1 MNDKKEFSQ
10 LPQILH
16 TGKYAVVYDIV
27 HADGVLY
34 YLSMVGPRQMSEGI
48 AAALLDSGNRNKQ
61 EVYLKMPID
70 NEEASL
76 RQTSIRIRIADDAVG
91 SMKRAVRKVAGTRVW
106 QTVLA
111 SQLARWD
118 YNYAHIQA
126 KSEVS
131 KDEERSEYQRA
142 REEAALRRFILLADA
157 DEEEERTARR
167 WFAYLPRRVSEPML
181 AEWAV
186 PLWDYCLS
194 EGKGIEPLTRL
205 RGRAWRCEPTRE
217 NLRAAISELGTA
229 GELPLPDDF
238 PIAPAHVAYAIAA
251 D

>member
-1 MNDKKEFSQ
+1 M
-10 LPQILH
+10 
-16 TGKYAVVYDIV
+16 GA
-27 HADGVLY
+27 
-34 YLSMVGPRQMSEGI
+34 
-48 AAALLDSGNRNKQ
+48 
-61 EVYLKMPID
+61 
-70 NEEASL
+70 
-76 RQTSIRIRIADDAVG
+76 
-91 SMKRAVRKVAGTRVW
+91 
-106 QTVLA
+106 
-111 SQLARWD
+111 
-118 YNYAHIQA
+118 
-126 KSEVS
+126 
-131 KDEERSEYQRA
+131 
-142 REEAALRRFILLADA
+142 AALRRFILLADA
-157 DEEEERTARR
+157 DEDEERTARR

-238 PIAPAHVAYAIAA
+238 PTAPAHVAYAIAA